1 MPCPKALGER
11 KLTMFYAQTWIA
23 GEPFMGRGAPR
34 PHVPTARSICGHIGE
49 R

>member
-11 KLTMFYAQTWIA
+11 KLTMFYAQTWRP
-23 GEPFMGRGAPR
+23 GEPFMAA
-34 PHVPTARSICGHIGE
+34 ARRSIGE